1 MAIYKD
7 KATAI
12 ATGYGDTNVN
22 VFTLASLPFN
32 DVFDYFGVSSFTDKK
47 TEGETAFSTLE
58 VDSSAEFEDTKV
70 ASSAEFSKLKVES
83 SSNFIDEK
91 TDEQS

>member
-32 DVFDYFGVSSFTDKK
+32 DVFDYFGVSSF
-47 TEGETAFSTLE
+47 
-58 VDSSAEFEDTKV
+58 EDTKV

>member
-7 KATAI
+7 KTTAI

-32 DVFDYFGVSSFTDKK
+32 DVFDYFGVSSF
-47 TEGETAFSTLE
+47 
-58 VDSSAEFEDTKV
+58 EDTKV
-70 ASSAEFSKLKVES
+70 VSSAEFSKLKVES